1 MNPQSILV
9 SKAPGAPAR
18 GVLRYGDWHIG
29 CALGRAGVTYSKRE
43 GDGATPAGKL
53 RPRLVLF
60 RPDQVLR
67 PATELPVRPIRPDD
81 AWCDDPKDRNYNRA
95 VTLPYPARHERLW
108 RDDHLYDVL
117 VVLDW
122 NLEPAIRNRGS
133 AIFLHLDRADGGPTE
148 GCIAIGISPMRRLI
162 RRMNAA
168 TRIEV
173 F

>member
-18 GVLRYGDWHIG
+18 GVLRCGDWHVG

-43 GDGATPAGKL
+43 GDGATPAGTL

-60 RPDQVLR
+60 RPDRVHR
-67 PATELPVRPIRPDD
+67 PVTELRVLPIRADD
-81 AWCDDPKDRNYNRA
+81 GWCDDPQDRNYNRA
-95 VTLPYPARHERLW
+95 VALPYPARHERLW

-122 NLEPAIRNRGS
+122 NLEPAIPNRGS
-133 AIFLHLDRADGGPTE
+133 AIFLHIERADGGPTE
-148 GCIAIGISPMRRLI
+148 GCIAVGVSPMRRLV
-162 RRMNAA
+162 RRMYAA

-173 F
+173 I